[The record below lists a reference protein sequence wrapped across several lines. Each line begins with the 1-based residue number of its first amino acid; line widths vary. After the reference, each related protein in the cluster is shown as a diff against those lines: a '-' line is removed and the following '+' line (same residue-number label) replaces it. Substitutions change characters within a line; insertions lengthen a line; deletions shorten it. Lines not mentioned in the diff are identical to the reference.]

1 MQNGAN
7 GSDSLTSGEEK
18 ETEKTTV
25 QPANPA
31 GVEDRGQGPKGAWW
45 SPRLGKVAQ
54 DRGYLTQDLMDGPG
68 FASIPLRATVPIL
81 QQIPE
86 GCLKF
91 HVSSSIRVLMM
102 AQTDKAPGSFFKSLT
117 KEVPG

>member
-18 ETEKTTV
+18 EVEKTTV

-31 GVEDRGQGPKGAWW
+31 GVGDRGGMVVTQTKEGSTGQGIFDPRFDGW
-45 SPRLGKVAQ
+45 SW
-54 DRGYLTQDLMDGPG
+54 
-68 FASIPLRATVPIL
+68 FASIALWATVPIL

-86 GCLKF
+86 GCLKY

-117 KEVPG
+117 KELPG